1 MDKWTDAFIEA
12 TKTTA
17 SCRNLVDLFD
27 FIVVYGRGNKTI
39 NQWSCASDGEVKK
52 SPLYKAKCQPPSRKA
67 PGCWIEEGKV
77 GGKTASLNPKKLNA
91 FFNYT

>member
-1 MDKWTDAFIEA
+1 MDKWTDAFNVA

-52 SPLYKAKCQPPSRKA
+52 KSFVQSKVPTAIQKSNRALDRRGKSRRKDRV
-67 PGCWIEEGKV
+67 IK
-77 GGKTASLNPKKLNA
+77 S
-91 FFNYT
+91 